1 MILKLKVNVI
11 YRTNKNKLEVRV
23 IYFNNLSIKYL
34 RKIMKWLRI
43 LLKLLNKINVL
54 IKTICTVS
62 IRKIMIFNM
71 FLIIMVSKL

>member
-34 RKIMKWLRI
+34 RKIMK
-43 LLKLLNKINVL
+43 
-54 IKTICTVS
+54 
-62 IRKIMIFNM
+62 
-71 FLIIMVSKL
+71 